1 MAIWMARKVS
11 AVPVILLI
19 VIVFLAV
26 SGTARP
32 LDGNVWKPVQG
43 AISAGDGGAMQFLR
57 QMYQQQLRAG
67 PSCGTNSAN
76 GGCPRHP

>member
-1 MAIWMARKVS
+1 MAISMARKVS

-19 VIVFLAV
+19 VFFAV

-32 LDGNVWKPVQG
+32 LDGNVWTPVQG
-43 AISAGDGGAMQFLR
+43 TISGGDSGAMLFLR
-57 QMYQQQLRAG
+57 RMYLQKLKAG

-76 GGCPRHP
+76 GGCPEHP